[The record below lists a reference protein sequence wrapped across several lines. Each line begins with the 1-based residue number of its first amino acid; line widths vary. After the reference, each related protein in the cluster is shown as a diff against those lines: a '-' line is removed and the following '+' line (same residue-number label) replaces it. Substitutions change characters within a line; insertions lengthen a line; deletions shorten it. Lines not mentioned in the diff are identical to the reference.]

1 MRKQLVRVTAA
12 LLVVVMTSGCA
23 YFLRPEQRGNTS
35 GPIDGWML
43 AGDILWFIP
52 GIIPGVVA
60 LSVDFAS
67 GAIRR
72 SGHGW
77 VHRRVPVAHGQERVL
92 PRGTRVVITPPV
104 VDRAGWFEVRLV
116 SERGA
121 LLARAGDLVLPGQAA
136 GRLTLRLPA
145 VANAR
150 APGGVKA
157 ELQLVVDGKLG
168 GRVPVRLE

>member
-1 MRKQLVRVTAA
+1 MRKRIFRVTAA

-23 YFLRPEQRGNTS
+23 YFLRPEQRGNHS

-43 AGDILWFIP
+43 FGDILWFIP

-60 LSVDFAS
+60 LTVDFS
-67 GAIRR
+67 TGAIRR

-77 VHRRVPVAHGQERVL
+77 VHRRVPVAQGEERIL
-92 PRGTRVVITPPV
+92 APGTRVVIRTPV

-116 SERGA
+116 SERGT
-121 LLARAGDLVLPGQAA
+121 LLARAGDLLLPGQSA
-136 GRLTLRLPA
+136 GRLTLDLPA
-145 VANAR
+145 LAR
-150 APGGVKA
+150 HRDRGGSPA
-157 ELQLVVDGKLG
+157 ELQLVVDGELR